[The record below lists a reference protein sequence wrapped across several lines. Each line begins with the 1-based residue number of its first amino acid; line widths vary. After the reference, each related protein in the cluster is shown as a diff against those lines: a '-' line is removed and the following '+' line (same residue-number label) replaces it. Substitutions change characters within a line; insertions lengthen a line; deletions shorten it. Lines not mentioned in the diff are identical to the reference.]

1 MQVMAED
8 LNPEKM
14 REENQDGEG
23 LSGLTIKDFEERWWN
38 KLHVCVLIKSTVLS
52 NDKDTETGWWST
64 PRTFTIQMYV
74 YSDAGF
80 NVLV

>member
-23 LSGLTIKDFEERWWN
+23 LSGLTVKDFEERWWN
-38 KLHVCVLIKSTVLS
+38 KVHICLLMKRNTVLS
-52 NDKDTETGWWST
+52 GDKEMETG
-64 PRTFTIQMYV
+64 
-74 YSDAGF
+74 
-80 NVLV
+80 